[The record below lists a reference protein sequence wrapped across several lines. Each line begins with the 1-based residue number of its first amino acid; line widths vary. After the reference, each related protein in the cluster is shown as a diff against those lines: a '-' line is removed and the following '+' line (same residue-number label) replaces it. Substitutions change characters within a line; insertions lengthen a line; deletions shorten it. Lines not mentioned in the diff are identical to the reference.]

1 MEEADNHSGAD
12 AVAAAGSAAEKS
24 GSAYSDSDVAEPADS
39 SAYAAPVIENPDS
52 IAGSGI
58 TIAPVSDTVSGNIV
72 ASVPETGSEKGFN
85 ESVAASSAG
94 TNTFTRNQDKNSG
107 QDAENPS
114 RASSGVSDSIDQ
126 SGINAIGLDGAGTSG
141 MAADT
146 ANTAGAAETSDIPV
160 GEDISVPEEVNLLA
174 LAQEAYYNEDYTQA
188 ADYVNSFLASS
199 QMNLDAGLYLK
210 GQIYEAASDIRNI
223 RMALD
228 AYQQVISGYPLSPFW
243 QQAKNREIY
252 LSRFYFDIR

>member
-1 MEEADNHSGAD
+1 M
-12 AVAAAGSAAEKS
+12 
-24 GSAYSDSDVAEPADS
+24 
-39 SAYAAPVIENPDS
+39 
-52 IAGSGI
+52 
-58 TIAPVSDTVSGNIV
+58 
-72 ASVPETGSEKGFN
+72 VP
-85 ESVAASSAG
+85 
-94 TNTFTRNQDKNSG
+94 
-107 QDAENPS
+107 
-114 RASSGVSDSIDQ
+114 
-126 SGINAIGLDGAGTSG
+126 DGAGTSG

-188 ADYVNSFLASS
+188 ADYVNSFLSS
-199 QMNLDAGLYLK
+199 SKTNLDAGLYLK

-243 QQAKNREIY
+243 QQAKNSEIY
-252 LSRFYFDIR
+252 LSRIYFDIR